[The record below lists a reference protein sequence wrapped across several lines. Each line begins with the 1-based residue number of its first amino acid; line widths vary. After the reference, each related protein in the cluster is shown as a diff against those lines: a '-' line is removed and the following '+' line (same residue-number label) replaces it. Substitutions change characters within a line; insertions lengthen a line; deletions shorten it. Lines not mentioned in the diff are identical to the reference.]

1 MHEYEEYLEKLKS
14 KMDFSDKVDYKA
26 VEQYLERRDEHRVTF
41 NILALCVLL
50 LIPVLWYLGV
60 SSYGDNVY
68 TKFLFI
74 GVMLVMSIL
83 GCTSIVN
90 GSKADHYSSM
100 ASTELDKIYT
110 LNYKTIENEIVS
122 DGDKQIRQLILWENM
137 YELSPTDEMRY
148 RELLRIIRA
157 VCKEYKEIYK

>member
-1 MHEYEEYLEKLKS
+1 MKEYEEYLRKLQS

-26 VEQYLERRDEHRVTF
+26 VEQYLERRDEYRVTF
-41 NILALCVLL
+41 NLLALCVML

-68 TKFLFI
+68 ANFLSI
-74 GVMLVMSIL
+74 GVMLVMLIL

-110 LNYKTIENEIVS
+110 SNYKTIKNEIVS
-122 DGDKQIRQLILWENM
+122 DGDEQIRQLILWENM
-137 YELSPTDEMRY
+137 YELSPTYEIRY
-148 RELLRIIRA
+148 RELLRIVKS
-157 VCKEYKEIYK
+157 VCREYSEIYK

>member
-1 MHEYEEYLEKLKS
+1 
-14 KMDFSDKVDYKA
+14 MDFSDKVDYKS

-50 LIPVLWYLGV
+50 LIPVLCYLGV

-68 TKFLFI
+68 AKFLFI
-74 GVMLVMSIL
+74 GVMLVMLFL